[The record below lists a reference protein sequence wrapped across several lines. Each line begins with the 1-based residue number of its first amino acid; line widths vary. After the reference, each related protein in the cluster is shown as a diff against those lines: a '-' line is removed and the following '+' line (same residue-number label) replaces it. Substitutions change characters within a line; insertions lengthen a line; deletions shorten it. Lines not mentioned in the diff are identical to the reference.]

1 MTGELE
7 ELRQRLAA
15 LEERVA
21 ALEAP
26 GAGAR
31 AAGAPAED
39 AGSVR
44 YGGTVRLAGEVRWT
58 IELGAAD
65 VLALPPAAVVRVLAA
80 LGHPVRL
87 ALVHRLL
94 RGPASVAQ
102 LQEAVGGTSAG
113 QVYHHLSTLAA
124 AGVAEAVGGGRH
136 RVPPTA
142 VVPLLVALLAGAD
155 VGGALR

>member
-1 MTGELE
+1 MTSELE
-7 ELRQRLAA
+7 ELRERLAV
-15 LEERVA
+15 LEARVA
-21 ALEAP
+21 DLEAP
-26 GAGAR
+26 RPR
-31 AAGAPAED
+31 AAGGSAAGD

-44 YGGTVRLAGEVRWT
+44 YAGTVRLAGEVRWT
-58 IELGAAD
+58 IELGAEG

-87 ALVHRLL
+87 AVVRRLL
-94 RGPASVAQ
+94 RGPASVAE
-102 LQEAVGGTSAG
+102 LQEAVGGSSAG

-142 VVPLLVALLAGAD
+142 VVPLLVGLLAAAD
-155 VGGALR
+155 VGGVLA

>member
-1 MTGELE
+1 MTSELE
-7 ELRQRLAA
+7 ALRARLAA
-15 LEERVA
+15 LEGGVA
-21 ALEAP
+21 ALGEPPAP
-26 GAGAR
+26 
-31 AAGAPAED
+31 AAGRGSAGE

-44 YGGTVRLAGEVRWT
+44 YAGTVRLAGEVRWT
-58 IELGAAD
+58 IELGAED

-87 ALVHRLL
+87 AVVRRLL
-94 RGPASVAQ
+94 RGPASVAE
-102 LQEAVGGTSAG
+102 LQEAVGGSSAG

-142 VVPLLVALLAGAD
+142 VVPLLVALLAAAD
-155 VGGALR
+155 VGGALG

>member
-1 MTGELE
+1 VTGDLE
-7 ELRQRLAA
+7 RLQERVAT
-15 LEERVA
+15 LEQRVA
-21 ALEAP
+21 ALESPVPAVP
-26 GAGAR
+26 AG
-31 AAGAPAED
+31 AED
-39 AGSVR
+39 AGTVR

-58 IELGAAD
+58 IELGAED
-65 VLALPPAAVVRVLAA
+65 VLALPPGAVVRVLSA

-87 ALVHRLL
+87 AVVQRLL
-94 RGPASVAQ
+94 RGPASVAE
-102 LQEAVGGTSAG
+102 LQEAVGGSSAG

-155 VGGALR
+155 VGGALG

>member
-1 MTGELE
+1 MTRELE
-7 ELRQRLAA
+7 ELRERLAA
-15 LEERVA
+15 LEARVA

-26 GAGAR
+26 P
-31 AAGAPAED
+31 APAGGGGD
-39 AGSVR
+39 AGTVR
-44 YGGTVRLAGEVRWT
+44 YAGTVRLAGEVRWT
-58 IELGAAD
+58 IELGAQD

-87 ALVHRLL
+87 ALVRRLL
-94 RGPASVAQ
+94 TGPATAAE
-102 LQEAVGGTSAG
+102 LQESVGGTSAG

-142 VVPLLVALLAGAD
+142 VVPVLVALLAGAD
-155 VGGALR
+155 VGGALG

>member
-1 MTGELE
+1 MTSELE
-7 ELRQRLAA
+7 ELRERLAA
-15 LEERVA
+15 LEARVA

-26 GAGAR
+26 
-31 AAGAPAED
+31 AAPGGRGAPADD

-44 YGGTVRLAGEVRWT
+44 YSGTVRLAGEVRWT
-58 IELGAAD
+58 IELGAED

-87 ALVHRLL
+87 AVVRRLL

-102 LQEAVGGTSAG
+102 LQEAVGGSSAG

-124 AGVAEAVGGGRH
+124 AGVAEAVGGGRPG
-136 RVPPTA
+136 VPPTA
-142 VVPLLVALLAGAD
+142 VVPLLVGLLAAAD
-155 VGGALR
+155 VGGALA